1 MKLILPEQIT
11 EAQYKAYL
19 ADWGTER
26 IVPSEC
32 RKGYAKMQLAL
43 ALPIAHAVGRRRSSP
58 AQTILKEVKNM
69 TNFSKLVLK
78 MTEYEGGCVERVNH
92 FLKVFAFAKTIA
104 EGEDVDDA
112 TKEILEAAAITHDIG
127 IRVCFE
133 KYGNCNG
140 PHQEVEGPPIALEM
154 LPACGYTH
162 GQTER
167 ICYLIG
173 HHHTY
178 TNINGIDYQILVEAD
193 FLVNIFESGMTHEA
207 AEKVCENIFRTKTGK
222 QLLKDLFL

>member
-1 MKLILPEQIT
+1 
-11 EAQYKAYL
+11 
-19 ADWGTER
+19 
-26 IVPSEC
+26 
-32 RKGYAKMQLAL
+32 
-43 ALPIAHAVGRRRSSP
+43 
-58 AQTILKEVKNM
+58 M

-140 PHQEVEGPPIALEM
+140 SHQEVEGPPIALEM

-193 FLVNIFESGMTHEA
+193 FLVNIYEDNSSFEAIENAYKNIFKTESG
-207 AEKVCENIFRTKTGK
+207 KSICKTMYSIK
-222 QLLKDLFL
+222 

>member
-1 MKLILPEQIT
+1 M
-11 EAQYKAYL
+11 
-19 ADWGTER
+19 
-26 IVPSEC
+26 
-32 RKGYAKMQLAL
+32 
-43 ALPIAHAVGRRRSSP
+43 
-58 AQTILKEVKNM
+58 
-69 TNFSKLVLK
+69 
-78 MTEYEGGCVERVNH
+78 
-92 FLKVFAFAKTIA
+92 
-104 EGEDVDDA
+104 
-112 TKEILEAAAITHDIG
+112 
-127 IRVCFE
+127 CFE

-140 PHQEVEGPPIALEM
+140 SHQEVEGPPIALEM
-154 LPACGYTH
+154 LPACGYTR

-207 AEKVCENIFRTKTGK
+207 AEKVYENIFRTKTGK

>member
-1 MKLILPEQIT
+1 
-11 EAQYKAYL
+11 
-19 ADWGTER
+19 
-26 IVPSEC
+26 
-32 RKGYAKMQLAL
+32 
-43 ALPIAHAVGRRRSSP
+43 
-58 AQTILKEVKNM
+58 M

-104 EGEDVDDA
+104 EGVDDA

-140 PHQEVEGPPIALEM
+140 SHQEVEGPPIALEM

-207 AEKVCENIFRTKTGK
+207 AEKVYENIFRTKTGK

>member
-1 MKLILPEQIT
+1 
-11 EAQYKAYL
+11 
-19 ADWGTER
+19 
-26 IVPSEC
+26 
-32 RKGYAKMQLAL
+32 
-43 ALPIAHAVGRRRSSP
+43 
-58 AQTILKEVKNM
+58 M

-133 KYGNCNG
+133 N
-140 PHQEVEGPPIALEM
+140 
-154 LPACGYTH
+154 
-162 GQTER
+162 
-167 ICYLIG
+167 LIG
-173 HHHTY
+173 HHHPY

>member
-1 MKLILPEQIT
+1 
-11 EAQYKAYL
+11 
-19 ADWGTER
+19 
-26 IVPSEC
+26 
-32 RKGYAKMQLAL
+32 
-43 ALPIAHAVGRRRSSP
+43 
-58 AQTILKEVKNM
+58 
-69 TNFSKLVLK
+69 

-112 TKEILEAAAITHDIG
+112 TKEILKPPPLRTTSASECA
-127 IRVCFE
+127 FE

-140 PHQEVEGPPIALEM
+140 SHQEVEGPPIALEM

-207 AEKVCENIFRTKTGK
+207 AEKVYENIFRTKTGK
-222 QLLKDLFL
+222 QLFKRPVLVNCT

>member
-1 MKLILPEQIT
+1 
-11 EAQYKAYL
+11 
-19 ADWGTER
+19 
-26 IVPSEC
+26 
-32 RKGYAKMQLAL
+32 
-43 ALPIAHAVGRRRSSP
+43 
-58 AQTILKEVKNM
+58 M

-154 LPACGYTH
+154 LPAC
-162 GQTER
+162 E
-167 ICYLIG
+167 IG
-173 HHHTY
+173 RAH
-178 TNINGIDYQILVEAD
+178 V
-193 FLVNIFESGMTHEA
+193 
-207 AEKVCENIFRTKTGK
+207 
-222 QLLKDLFL
+222 

>member
-1 MKLILPEQIT
+1 
-11 EAQYKAYL
+11 
-19 ADWGTER
+19 
-26 IVPSEC
+26 
-32 RKGYAKMQLAL
+32 
-43 ALPIAHAVGRRRSSP
+43 
-58 AQTILKEVKNM
+58 M

-140 PHQEVEGPPIALEM
+140 SHQEVEGPPIALEI
-154 LPACGYTH
+154 LCSLGSFVHPFS
-162 GQTER
+162 
-167 ICYLIG
+167 LIFKG
-173 HHHTY
+173 FAGFKKL
-178 TNINGIDYQILVEAD
+178 NN
-193 FLVNIFESGMTHEA
+193 
-207 AEKVCENIFRTKTGK
+207 
-222 QLLKDLFL
+222 LLF

>member
-1 MKLILPEQIT
+1 
-11 EAQYKAYL
+11 
-19 ADWGTER
+19 
-26 IVPSEC
+26 
-32 RKGYAKMQLAL
+32 
-43 ALPIAHAVGRRRSSP
+43 
-58 AQTILKEVKNM
+58 M

-140 PHQEVEGPPIALEM
+140 SHQEVEGPPIALEM
-154 LPACGYTH
+154 RLRAVIPMGRRSVSAISSAT
-162 GQTER
+162 T
-167 ICYLIG
+167 
-173 HHHTY
+173 T
-178 TNINGIDYQILVEAD
+178 
-193 FLVNIFESGMTHEA
+193 
-207 AEKVCENIFRTKTGK
+207 RTRTSTASIIRFW
-222 QLLKDLFL
+222 LKPISS

>member
-1 MKLILPEQIT
+1 
-11 EAQYKAYL
+11 
-19 ADWGTER
+19 
-26 IVPSEC
+26 
-32 RKGYAKMQLAL
+32 
-43 ALPIAHAVGRRRSSP
+43 
-58 AQTILKEVKNM
+58 M

-162 GQTER
+162 EQTER

-193 FLVNIFESGMTHEA
+193 FLINIFESGMTHEA
-207 AEKVCENIFRTKTGK
+207 AEKVYENIFRTKTGK

>member
-1 MKLILPEQIT
+1 MNTNEINCDVALE
-11 EAQYKAYL
+11 
-19 ADWGTER
+19 
-26 IVPSEC
+26 IVRASDIEP
-32 RKGYAKMQLAL
+32 
-43 ALPIAHAVGRRRSSP
+43 
-58 AQTILKEVKNM
+58 KEVKNM

-193 FLVNIFESGMTHEA
+193 FLVNIFEGGMTHEA
-207 AEKVCENIFRTKTGK
+207 AEKVYENIFRTKTGK